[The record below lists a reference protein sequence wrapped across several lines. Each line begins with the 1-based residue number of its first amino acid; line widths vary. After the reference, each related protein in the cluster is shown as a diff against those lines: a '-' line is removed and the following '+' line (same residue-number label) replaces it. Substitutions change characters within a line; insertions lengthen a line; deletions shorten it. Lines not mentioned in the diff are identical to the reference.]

1 VVYRVALMTG
11 RNHHIVIVGAMASGK
26 TTVGRGIATR
36 LGLKFV
42 DSDEQIRGLT
52 GRDAARIAEADGVP
66 ALHRLE
72 LQVFWEALGSPHAS
86 VIAAAAS
93 VIEDE
98 EVRQALESVGC
109 VWVDADDETLRVRL
123 GSERHRREVSEQEAR
138 RLAGRDQLF
147 ASCAD
152 VKVDTGSMT
161 EHDAV
166 SIAVEAIR
174 GGDDE

>member
-1 VVYRVALMTG
+1 MVYRVAPMTS
-11 RNHHIVIVGAMASGK
+11 RNQHIVIVGAMAAGK

-36 LGLKFV
+36 LDLPFV

-52 GRDAARIAEADGVP
+52 GRNAARIAEADGVST
-66 ALHRLE
+66 LHRLE
-72 LQVFWEALGSPHAS
+72 LQMFWEALDSPHPS

-98 EVRQALESVGC
+98 GVRQALQGVGC
-109 VWVDADDETLRVRL
+109 VWVAADDATLRARR
-123 GSERHRREVSEQEAR
+123 GSGRHRREVPEQEAT
-138 RLAGRDQLF
+138 RLAGREQLF
-147 ASCAD
+147 AGCAD
-152 VKVDTGSMT
+152 VKIDTASMT

-166 SIAVEAIR
+166 SVVVEAIR